1 MKKINVKKAGKK
13 TLAFILMLI
22 VGVVMFYLIAFVLS
36 PDERMS
42 IYPAAILKI
51 YVGLLMLVYMD
62 KIHHANIDTQKA
74 IADNNTTYGL
84 IILAYAAIIAA
95 VMNSI

>member
-1 MKKINVKKAGKK
+1 MKIKKFGRK
-13 TLAFILMLI
+13 TIGFILMLI
-22 VGVVMFYLIAFVLS
+22 VGVIMFYLIAFVLS

-74 IADNNTTYGL
+74 ITENNTTYGL